1 MVGRNETV
9 ASRAGATTRRAI
21 SVRQKLGVLILRMFV
36 VARNA
41 VRSVKISSKPK
52 LLRLCETLPLGDRRA
67 LMIVQIERRR
77 FLLAATSQSITLLQ
91 RLDEAAAPSSQSSEP
106 QWFDAG
112 LKRPH

>member
-9 ASRAGATTRRAI
+9 VSRVGAVRRVV
-21 SVRQKLGVLILRMFV
+21 SVRHRLGVLLLRAFV
-36 VARNA
+36 LARNA
-41 VRSVKISSKPK
+41 VRSVKVSSKPK

-91 RLDEAAAPSSQSSEP
+91 RLDDLGGTPVPSTETPSS
-106 QWFDAG
+106 
-112 LKRPH
+112 

>member
-9 ASRAGATTRRAI
+9 ATRATTVRRTV
-21 SVRQKLGVLILRMFV
+21 SLRQRLGVLILRLFV

-41 VRSVKISSKPK
+41 VRSVKVTGKPK
-52 LLRLCETLPLGDRRA
+52 LLRLCETLPLGERRA
-67 LMIVQIERRR
+67 LMIVQVERRR

-91 RLDEAAAPSSQSSEP
+91 RLEECGGSSSQSAES

-112 LKRPH
+112 WKRPH

>member
-9 ASRAGATTRRAI
+9 VSRAGATVHRAN
-21 SVRQKLGVLILRMFV
+21 SVRQMMGVLILRFLV

-41 VRSVKISSKPK
+41 MRSVKMSSKPRS
-52 LLRLCETLPLGDRRA
+52 LRLCETLSLGDRRA
-67 LMIVQIERRR
+67 LIIVQIERRR

-91 RLDEAAAPSSQSSEP
+91 RLEENSGQATQPAEP

-112 LKRPH
+112 WKRPH

>member
-9 ASRAGATTRRAI
+9 VSRAGTVRRVV
-21 SVRQKLGVLILRMFV
+21 SVRQRLGVLILRAFV
-36 VARNA
+36 LARNA
-41 VRSVKISSKPK
+41 VRSVKISAKPK

-67 LMIVQIERRR
+67 LLIVQIERRR

-91 RLDEAAAPSSQSSEP
+91 RLDDCAGPSTQTAEP

-112 LKRPH
+112 YKRPH

>member
-9 ASRAGATTRRAI
+9 VSRAGATPKREV
-21 SVRQKLGVLILRMFV
+21 SVRQKIGVLILRMFV

-41 VRSVKISSKPK
+41 VRSVKVSSKPK

-91 RLDEAAAPSSQSSEP
+91 RLDDGGASATQTTEP
-106 QWFDAG
+106 QWFDASW
-112 LKRPH
+112 KRPH